1 MTGPASVTR
10 RSLLRKRRLLLLV
23 LAAAVAAAA
32 TLFGGVFS
40 EAPASDGRSTAV
52 AAPAFGAAT
61 PVASAPARDAATE
74 IRRLQTALRHDRS
87 DAESLTLLGLAYEQ
101 RARETG
107 DPSYYSRA
115 DGVLGEALALSPRSP
130 LVQSGLGSLAL
141 ARHRFRDAL
150 SLGRRAVALGTSS
163 GAPRSLQ
170 SRSWGVVGDALVEL
184 GRYGAAFGAFD
195 RMMRLEPGLAAYARV
210 SYARELLGHRA
221 AALAPMRAAVDAS
234 DGEPE
239 PLAWTSVQL
248 GKLYWSLGRIDAAR
262 AQYLR
267 ALHALPGYVYALD
280 ALAQVDAARGRSARA
295 IAFERRAIATAPLPQ
310 FVATLVDLL
319 SNAGRRAEARRQY
332 ALMGAIRRLLA
343 ANGVKTDLEIALF
356 QTDHRIRP
364 RESLRLARAARR
376 DRPSVDGD
384 DVLAWALARKG
395 RCAEALPYSQHA
407 LRLGTRDPLKLFHRG
422 MIERCLGHHAD
433 ARAWFRRT
441 LALNAHFS
449 ILWSPVARRYAR

>member
-1 MTGPASVTR
+1 VTGPTGVNR
-10 RSLLRKRRLLLLV
+10 RSLLRGRLLLLV
-23 LAAAVAAAA
+23 LAAAVAATA
-32 TLFGGVFS
+32 TLFGGVLS
-40 EAPASDGRSTAV
+40 EAPASDGEGASV
-52 AAPAFGAAT
+52 AAPIFGTAPAA
-61 PVASAPARDAATE
+61 ASSPARDTATE
-74 IRRLQTALRHDRS
+74 VHRLQTILRGNRD
-87 DAESLTLLGLAYEQ
+87 DADSLTMLGLAYEQ

-115 DGVLGEALALSPRSP
+115 DGVLHEALALAPRSP

-141 ARHRFRDAL
+141 ARHRFRGAL
-150 SLGRRAVALGTSS
+150 LLGRRAVALGMST
-163 GAPRSLQ
+163 GAPRALQ

-210 SYARELLGHRA
+210 SYARELLGHRE
-221 AALAPMRAAVDAS
+221 AALAPMRAAVDSS

-248 GKLYWSLGRIDAAR
+248 GKLYWSLGRIGEAR

-280 ALAQVDAARGRSARA
+280 ALAQVEAARGRSAA
-295 IAFERRAIATAPLPQ
+295 AVTLERRAVATAPLPQ
-310 FVATLVDLL
+310 FVAALGDLL
-319 SNAGRRAEARRQY
+319 AVSGRRAEAQRQY

-356 QTDHRIRP
+356 QTDHRIRLH
-364 RESLRLARAARR
+364 ESLALARAGRR
-376 DRPSVDGD
+376 DRPSIDGD
-384 DVLAWALARKG
+384 DVLAWALARNG
-395 RCAEALPYSQHA
+395 RCAEALPYSRQA
-407 LRLGTRDPLKLFHRG
+407 LRLGTRDPLKFFHRG
-422 MIERCLGHHAD
+422 MIERCLGHPAE
-433 ARAWFRRT
+433 AQAWFRSA
-441 LALNAHFS
+441 LALNPHFS